1 MKIYITTEQDK
12 NIDGFQMLPMKDGAC
27 DVEGIIPNSCEY
39 VVVEESLEYTKDPAF
54 LDKVFSMIRKNGVL
68 QMHGTDL
75 RSLCLGYVT
84 GEIDDENF
92 NKFVKDRNNL
102 GSLYPILISQV
113 QGRQGID
120 VIKADLNGI
129 KYEIVCRRN

>member
-39 VVVEESLEYTKDPAF
+39 VVVEESLEYAKDPSF

-92 NKFVKDRNNL
+92 NEFVKDRNNL

>member
-54 LDKVFSMIRKNGVL
+54 
-68 QMHGTDL
+68 
-75 RSLCLGYVT
+75 
-84 GEIDDENF
+84 
-92 NKFVKDRNNL
+92 
-102 GSLYPILISQV
+102 
-113 QGRQGID
+113 
-120 VIKADLNGI
+120 
-129 KYEIVCRRN
+129 